1 MKLNHRLLITSGLLL
16 AMSTVAMSTATYAWF
31 TTNRQAKF
39 STANVGIKAD
49 SNLEYRVISVNGALL
64 DYSKEGALKDV
75 AGMTTVLDNGGWTAA
90 ELPENVIP
98 GDSLTDVSGN
108 GAAFFKPTM
117 GASANYYSNIKE
129 VNTNG
134 AYVAGSFMTLQVEFR
149 SSAPF
154 EVYLGPN
161 TALTDV
167 TTSTTSLAKAARI
180 AYFDYGQAKAGDE
193 VPSLTLTNGTDKNN
207 SSKDTGTYSCVFVSD
222 ADQPRFIT
230 TASETGGAFDTMG
243 EGEEQVT
250 GTVTYS
256 YFPVNSVQNQAPS
269 QITST
274 AASANTKKVTQL
286 VKNTNEG
293 QDVKYTDNEGN
304 ENVLHTSVIEIRIWV
319 EGTDVDCV
327 DTAKKS
333 TFKATLDF
341 QAYLA

>member
-49 SNLEYRVISVNGALL
+49 SNLEYRVFSVNGSQI
-64 DYSKEGALKDV
+64 DYSENGKFKDV
-75 AGMTTVLDNGGWTAA
+75 ESMATVLANGGWTAA

-117 GASANYYSNIKE
+117 GASANYYSNIKP
-129 VNTNG
+129 VNSNG
-134 AYVAGSFMTLQVEFR
+134 DYVAGSFMTLQVEFR
-149 SSAPF
+149 SSAAF

-167 TTSTTSLAKAARI
+167 DVNGQKTSLAKAARI
-180 AYFDYGQAKAGDE
+180 AYFDYGQSKAGDE
-193 VPSLTLTNGTDKNN
+193 VPSLTLTNGTNKET
-207 SSKDTGTYSCVFVSD
+207 SAKAEGSTYSCVFVSD

-230 TASETGGAFDTMG
+230 AEYTTGGAFDTIG
-243 EGEEQVT
+243 DVT
-250 GTVTYS
+250 GTVEYS
-256 YFPVNSVQNQAPS
+256 YFPANSVQNQAPS

-274 AASANTKKVTQL
+274 AASANTKKVTTL
-286 VKNTNEG
+286 VKNTNNEG
-293 QDVKYTDNEGN
+293 DVTYEDNEGN
-304 ENVLHTSVIEIRIWV
+304 TNVLHTSVIEIRIWV

>member
-49 SNLEYRVISVNGALL
+49 SNLEYRVISVNGVPI
-64 DYSKEGALKDV
+64 DYSVNGALKDIEGIS
-75 AGMTTVLDNGGWTAA
+75 AVLDKGGWTAA
-90 ELPENVIP
+90 ELPEKVIP

-117 GASANYYSNIKE
+117 GASANYYSKIKT
-129 VNTNG
+129 VNSNG

-149 SSAPF
+149 SSAAF
-154 EVYLGPN
+154 EVYLGPS

-167 TTSTTSLAKAARI
+167 SVTGENTSLAKAARI
-180 AYFDYGQAKAGDE
+180 AYFDYGQSKEGDE
-193 VPSLTLTNGTDKNN
+193 VPSLTLTNGTN
-207 SSKDTGTYSCVFVSD
+207 KDTSTKASGTYSCVFVSD
-222 ADQPRFIT
+222 ADKPRFIT
-230 TASETGGAFDTMG
+230 AASETGGAFDTIDD
-243 EGEEQVT
+243 VT
-250 GTVTYS
+250 GTVEYS
-256 YFPVNSVQNQAPS
+256 YFPANSVQNQAPS

-274 AASANTKKVTQL
+274 AASANTKFVTKL
-286 VKNTNEG
+286 VKNTNNEG
-293 QDVKYTDNEGN
+293 DVTYEDNEGN
-304 ENVLHTSVIEIRIWV
+304 TNVLHTSVIEIRIWV